1 MLKSVHYIFEVD
13 GKQKINVGDSMM
25 SNTQNSLL
33 AKKYLQLNEI
43 NIEQNVQNMISPL
56 IHYIANKS

>member
-25 SNTQNSLL
+25 SNTQNLLL

-56 IHYIANKS
+56 THFIANTS